1 MHLNTVV
8 ANDKK
13 MEKKNFLQKSTTFF
27 KRFFFIFWQFVMIF
41 WGMYG
46 LLQKS
51 DLNAQN
57 WLTVDC
63 NRKGPVTFDI
73 DLPEKPSSLL
83 SEGRKLCVSWKLID
97 LRLWTRMKMT
107 LVLLKIMLG
116 IIKGIVKNF
125 SNPVVFALTIAPV
138 TQRFLSP
145 WMACDW
151 LAIFFMSYRYQPTH
165 CCSFKYFARRIHLR
179 FSRLLWPPMRCG
191 KKKRA

>member
-1 MHLNTVV
+1 M
-8 ANDKK
+8 
-13 MEKKNFLQKSTTFF
+13 
-27 KRFFFIFWQFVMIF
+27 RIR
-41 WGMYG
+41 
-46 LLQKS
+46 LL
-51 DLNAQN
+51 A
-57 WLTVDC
+57 
-63 NRKGPVTFDI
+63 I
-73 DLPEKPSSLL
+73 LPEKPSSLL

-138 TQRFLSP
+138 TQRFLPP

-179 FSRLLWPPMRCG
+179 FSRLLWPYAGLRQEKESLAT
-191 KKKRA
+191 KKLLSRLLRMQSITNDLIQYTKSSSLELEWLRPTSQPFFVEEHGHVRWELVNAY